1 MQCTTSLTI
10 CEIELIATKPLPKGY
25 PVKPTSIGD
34 YLKQYRIAH
43 GYTAFEISLELDVND
58 STIYKWEHGLT
69 KPTPINT
76 NKIIEFMG
84 YDPRIHNPL
93 KTENYELT

>member
-1 MQCTTSLTI
+1 MLKEKKLQIHNGTTALTI
-10 CEIELIATKPLPKGY
+10 CEIEIIAKKPQPKGC
-25 PVKPTSIGD
+25 PVNPTSIGG

-43 GYTAFEISLELDVND
+43 GFTAFELSLELEVYD

-69 KPTPINT
+69 NPTPENT

-84 YDPRIHNPL
+84 YDPL
-93 KTENYELT
+93 QKK